1 MELRQLRYFLAVAE
15 ELHFGRAAARLH
27 VSQPPLSV
35 AVKSLEKE
43 LGATLFE
50 RTSRRV
56 ALTPEGEAFRAR
68 VQELLEGLDAAVA
81 ELSEVHRGIL
91 GRLRIG
97 YVSSAS
103 YSILPRAV
111 HAFQGRFP
119 QVELT
124 LSPLTSA
131 EQLAGL
137 AEGRLDVGIVR
148 DLVPTP
154 GVRREHVLSEGLV
167 AVLPE
172 RHRLASH
179 AEVPIAEL
187 VGEPLVLFP
196 AELMP
201 GYLARITE
209 ALESGGATMDVVQRT
224 VHQETVLGLV
234 AAGVGLSILPE
245 SVARLRMP
253 GVVARPLDARP
264 TTELSVVWHGAM
276 GAAARAFA
284 DHVLEAG
291 AEPLPSEAT

>member
-1 MELRQLRYFLAVAE
+1 M
-15 ELHFGRAAARLH
+15 
-27 VSQPPLSV
+27 
-35 AVKSLEKE
+35 
-43 LGATLFE
+43 
-50 RTSRRV
+50 
-56 ALTPEGEAFRAR
+56 
-68 VQELLEGLDAAVA
+68 
-81 ELSEVHRGIL
+81 
-91 GRLRIG
+91 
-97 YVSSAS
+97 
-103 YSILPRAV
+103 
-111 HAFQGRFP
+111 
-119 QVELT
+119 ELT

>member
-81 ELSEVHRGIL
+81 ELSEVHRGIR

-196 AELMP
+196 SELMP

>member
-1 MELRQLRYFLAVAE
+1 M
-15 ELHFGRAAARLH
+15 FGRGRVEKSSGRSGFTVSLLTASATFGLFVLVALIAVWAVYYAPGPSARQGQTTVVTLPSGSGVSAIAARMKAAGFPDADL
-27 VSQPPLSV
+27 
-35 AVKSLEKE
+35 
-43 LGATLFE
+43 TLF
-50 RTSRRV
+50 SV
-56 ALTPEGEAFRAR
+56 PEHPEDG
-68 VQELLEGLDAAVA
+68 
-81 ELSEVHRGIL
+81 
-91 GRLRIG
+91 
-97 YVSSAS
+97 
-103 YSILPRAV
+103 
-111 HAFQGRFP
+111 
-119 QVELT
+119 
-124 LSPLTSA
+124 
-131 EQLAGL
+131 
-137 AEGRLDVGIVR
+137 
-148 DLVPTP
+148 
-154 GVRREHVLSEGLV
+154 GLV